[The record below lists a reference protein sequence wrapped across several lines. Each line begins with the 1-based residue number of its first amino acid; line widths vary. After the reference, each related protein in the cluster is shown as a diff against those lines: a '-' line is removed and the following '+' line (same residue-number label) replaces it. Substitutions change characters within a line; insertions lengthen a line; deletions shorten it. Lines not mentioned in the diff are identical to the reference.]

1 MRLLRKMRGYLRVLR
16 RARRNRT
23 DLPRELAR
31 RPQLAAA
38 TTAYETALVFSNCV
52 DSKLKVLAELKA
64 AALTNCEFCLDIGSA
79 LARDEGL
86 TERQLLELHVYQS
99 SGAFTEL
106 EKLVIAFAEA
116 MTRTP
121 AAIPDALRKQMLHL
135 FTRTQLV
142 ELAASVAWE
151 NQRGRLYQALGIRP
165 AGFSD
170 GAVCALP
177 DTIQTAV

>member
-1 MRLLRKMRGYLRVLR
+1 MRLLRKTRGYLKVLR
-16 RARRNRT
+16 CARRNRT

-38 TTAYETALVFSNCV
+38 TTAYETALVFSNCL
-52 DSKLKVLAELKA
+52 DNKLKVLAELKA

-86 TERQLLELHVYQS
+86 TERQLLELHTYQS

-121 AAIPDALRKQMLHL
+121 AAIPETLRKRMLHHL
-135 FTRTQLV
+135 TRPQLV

-177 DTIQTAV
+177 ETIQTAV